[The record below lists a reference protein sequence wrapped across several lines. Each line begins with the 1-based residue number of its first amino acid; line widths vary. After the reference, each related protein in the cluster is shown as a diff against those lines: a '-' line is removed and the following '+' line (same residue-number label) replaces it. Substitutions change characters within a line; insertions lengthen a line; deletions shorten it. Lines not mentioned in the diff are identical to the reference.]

1 MKFASPLKASV
12 IAERFNAKLIGSQ
25 DKIVTGLNEIHN
37 VEAGDITFVDHPKY
51 YSKTLSSTAS
61 VIVINQEPEE
71 LPKDKVLILHNE
83 PFELYTSL
91 SKEMRPSLFGDDTK
105 ETSRIGENTWV
116 ASTAFIGQH
125 VTIGKDCQIHPG
137 VVIYPYSVIG
147 DRVIIHAN
155 TVVGADAFYYKK
167 SGTNLLKMHTAGDT
181 LIEDDVEIG
190 PCCTIDAG
198 VSATTKIGRGTKLDA
213 QIHIGHDVVIGEDC
227 VFAAQVGIA
236 GNVKI
241 GNRVTFLGKSGSTK
255 NVIIGDDVVIMGAS
269 QVGKSLESGKSYLG
283 TPAAELRTVAKEWA
297 MIKRLPD
304 LWDKI
309 KHL

>member
-1 MKFASPLKASV
+1 
-12 IAERFNAKLIGSQ
+12 
-25 DKIVTGLNEIHN
+25 
-37 VEAGDITFVDHPKY
+37 
-51 YSKTLSSTAS
+51 
-61 VIVINQEPEE
+61 
-71 LPKDKVLILHNE
+71 
-83 PFELYTSL
+83 
-91 SKEMRPSLFGDDTK
+91 
-105 ETSRIGENTWV
+105 
-116 ASTAFIGQH
+116 
-125 VTIGKDCQIHPG
+125 
-137 VVIYPYSVIG
+137 
-147 DRVIIHAN
+147 
-155 TVVGADAFYYKK
+155 
-167 SGTNLLKMHTAGDT
+167 
-181 LIEDDVEIG
+181 
-190 PCCTIDAG
+190 
-198 VSATTKIGRGTKLDA
+198 
-213 QIHIGHDVVIGEDC
+213 VIGEDC